1 VRGIVRGLLLIVS
14 VVALTLGGLGLAVH
28 FAGNSDAVEKARDQA
43 EALLGKGLAFVPG
56 AEDDAAENLIDALSA
71 SPICFAVAPL
81 ALIVLIATLLPGRGS
96 SGAAAEP
103 AAGKGGGKEG
113 DPGLGAGMARKV
125 KKDAAALARK
135 GNVLD
140 AAEMCY
146 GVGLLDEAADYFLS
160 AGELVRAAEVRHDQN
175 RFVESAELYSK
186 AGSHAAAG
194 VIFARQGEFARA
206 AESNL
211 EAGNIS
217 QAAEMFE
224 KAGDH
229 RRAGECFEKT
239 DFPRDAARCYAN
251 AKQWLRAAKCLDQEL
266 IEAGSAAQRGDE
278 RAREEFVKLV
288 RMAGTWYQRAG
299 ELEAAENVF
308 VKGGQWEQAGD
319 LAEKRGAHQRAVEL
333 FMKARLATRAAAVH
347 EKAGNPAGA
356 AKILAEYH
364 RDKNEHD
371 KAAPQFEKAGELME
385 AADVYRLLEKYPDSA
400 RCYEKAGAPA
410 QAAEMYAAAN
420 DRANAAAC
428 YERAGKFAQAAEC
441 FALIGEDLREAEML
455 ELAGQFL
462 AAGKLH
468 REKARDDAAIAALQS
483 VTAEHADFQAA
494 SALLG
499 EIFRAREMHSVAIS
513 KLRDAIGESEIDRD
527 NLRSYYCLATVYEAS
542 GDFAAAHPLYEKI
555 LAFDFKYEDVE
566 ARLART
572 REELAKAPPAGAPAA
587 GGAASDPAKP
597 NRYIIRGTLG
607 RGGMGIVYKAE
618 DTILDRTVAF
628 KVLPDALKENPQ
640 ALKNFLR
647 EAKSAAQLNHPNIVL
662 VYDAGEQE
670 GQFYIAMEYVDGH
683 TLKEIIKRRGRIA
696 PKGVVHVL
704 SQMTEALAYAHE
716 KKIVHRDI
724 KTANAMWTVDRKAK
738 IMDFGL
744 AKVIEEVRNHT
755 TVVSGTP
762 YYMSPEQTLGKN
774 VDQRTDLYSLGVS
787 LFEMATGQLPF
798 TEGNLPYHHVHT
810 PPPDPRELV
819 PDLPPVIVKI
829 IATCMRKDPDERYQ
843 SARDLLAELR
853 ANPIA

>member
-1 VRGIVRGLLLIVS
+1 MRILAGLA
-14 VVALTLGGLGLAVH
+14 VAFGGLGLAIAY
-28 FAGNSDAVEKARDQA
+28 AGDVPQVET
-43 EALLGKGLAFVPG
+43 
-56 AEDDAAENLIDALSA
+56 AAELAEKL
-71 SPICFAVAPL
+71 FAVALAQWPGADADAAPELLEALASAPL
-81 ALIVLIATLLPGRGS
+81 RFLLAPIGLVVLVALLLPGRGEKAEAS
-96 SGAAAEP
+96 RESAPDERPTVAGKDARRARKEAAAI
-103 AAGKGGGKEG
+103 
-113 DPGLGAGMARKV
+113 
-125 KKDAAALARK
+125 ARK
-135 GNVLD
+135 GMPLD
-140 AAEMCY
+140 AAEICFSM
-146 GVGLLDEAADYFLS
+146 GLLDEAADYFVA
-160 AGELVRAAEVRHDQN
+160 AGELVRAAEIRHDQN
-175 RFVESAELYSK
+175 RFLESAELYVK
-186 AGSHAAAG
+186 AGSHAAAA
-194 VIFARQGEFARA
+194 VIFARQGEFTRA
-206 AESNL
+206 AEANL

-229 RRAGECFEKT
+229 RRAAECFEKT

-251 AKQWLRAAKCLDQEL
+251 CKQWLRAARCLDQEL
-266 IEAGSAAQRGDE
+266 IEAGAAASRDD
-278 RAREEFVKLV
+278 RAREEFAKLVKL
-288 RMAGTWYQRAG
+288 AGTWFQRAG
-299 ELEAAENVF
+299 ELESAENVF
-308 VKGGQWEQAGD
+308 VKGGLWEQAAE
-319 LAEKRGAHQRAVEL
+319 LAEKRGAVPRAVE
-333 FMKARLATRAAAVH
+333 FYMKARQAPKAARAL
-347 EKAGNPAGA
+347 EKTNPAGA

-371 KAAPQFEKAGELME
+371 QAAPHFEKAGELME
-385 AADVYRLLEKYPDSA
+385 AADVYRLLEKYADSA
-400 RCYEKAGAPA
+400 RCYQKAGAPA
-410 QAAEMYAAAN
+410 QAAEMYVAAG
-420 DRANAAAC
+420 DRPNAAAC

-441 FALIGEDLREAEML
+441 FALIGEDVREAEML
-455 ELAGQFL
+455 ELAGNFL
-462 AAGKLH
+462 AAGRLH
-468 REKARDDAAIAALQS
+468 REKGRDDAAIAALQS
-483 VTAEHADFQAA
+483 VPAEHADFQAA

-499 EIFRAREMHSVAIS
+499 EIFRTREMHSVAIS
-513 KLRDAIGESEIDRD
+513 KLRDAIGDAEIDRG

-555 LAFDFKYEDVE
+555 LAFDYKYEDVE

-572 REELAKAPPAGAPAA
+572 REELARAPAA
-587 GGAASDPAKP
+587 EPAGSPEAPKP

-618 DTILDRTVAF
+618 DTMLDRVVAF

-647 EAKSAAQLNHPNIVL
+647 EAKSAAQLNHPNIVM

-670 GQFYIAMEYVDGH
+670 GNFYIAMEYVDGH

-696 PKGVVHVL
+696 PKGVAHVL
-704 SQMTEALAYAHE
+704 SQMSEALAYAHD

-724 KTANAMWTVDRKAK
+724 KTANAMWTVERKAK

-787 LFEMATGQLPF
+787 LFEMATGGLPF

-810 PPPDPRELV
+810 PPPDPREVV
-819 PDLPPVIVKI
+819 PDLPPVLVKI
-829 IATCMRKDPDERYQ
+829 IERCMRKDPDERYQ
-843 SARDLLAELR
+843 NAREILAELR
-853 ANPIA
+853 ADPVA

>member
-1 VRGIVRGLLLIVS
+1 LLLLAG
-14 VVALTLGGLGLAVH
+14 VALVLGGLGLASH
-28 FAGNSDAVEKARDQA
+28 YAGNVGAVESARGLVEGWLA
-43 EALLGKGLAFVPG
+43 LAFVKG
-56 AEDDAAENLIDALSA
+56 GLDEDLATSVLEALA
-71 SPICFAVAPL
+71 GFPLRFIVAPL
-81 ALIVLIATLLPGRGS
+81 AAVTVIATLLPGR
-96 SGAAAEP
+96 SGGGESAAAAPDDGRPETIG
-103 AAGKGGGKEG
+103 ASGK
-113 DPGLGAGMARKV
+113 MARKI
-125 KKDAAALARK
+125 KKDASALAKK
-135 GNVLD
+135 GNPLD
-140 AAEMCY
+140 AGELCY
-146 GVGLLDEAADYFLS
+146 GAGLLDEAADYFIG

-175 RFVESAELYSK
+175 RFIESAELYSK
-186 AGSHAAAG
+186 AGSHSSAA

-229 RRAGECFEKT
+229 RRAGECYEKC
-239 DFPRDAARCYAN
+239 DFPRDAARAYAN
-251 AKQWLRAAKCLDQEL
+251 CKQWLRAAKCLDQEL
-266 IEAGSAAQRGDE
+266 MEAGAAAARDD
-278 RAREEFVKLV
+278 RAREEFGKLV
-288 RMAGTWYQRAG
+288 KMAGTLFTRAG
-299 ELEAAENVF
+299 ELESAENVY
-308 VKGGQWEQAGD
+308 VKGGMWEQAGE
-319 LAEKRGAHQRAVEL
+319 LAEKRGAAQRAVEL
-333 FMKARLATRAAAVH
+333 FLKARQPTRAAKVF
-347 EKAGNPAGA
+347 EKSGNAAGA

-364 RDKNEHD
+364 RDKNEHAE
-371 KAAPQFEKAGELME
+371 AAENFEKAGELME
-385 AADVYRLLEKYPDSA
+385 AADTYRLLEKYADSA
-400 RCYEKAGAPA
+400 RCYVKAGAPA
-410 QAAEMYAAAN
+410 QAGDMFVGAG
-420 DRANAAAC
+420 DRASAAVQ
-428 YERAGKFAQAAEC
+428 YERAGRYKDAAEC
-441 FALIGEDLREAEML
+441 FALVGDDMREAEML
-455 ELAGQFL
+455 ELGGQHL
-462 AAGKLH
+462 RAGKLH
-468 REKARDDAAIAALQS
+468 REKGRDDAAIAALQS
-483 VTAEHADFQAA
+483 VESGHADFQAA

-513 KLRDAIGESEIDRD
+513 KLRDAIGDAEIDRD
-527 NLRSYYCLATVYEAS
+527 NLRAYYCLATVYEAT
-542 GDFAAAHPLYEKI
+542 GEFAEALPLYEKV

-572 REELAKAPPAGAPAA
+572 REQAAKAAPAEAAA
-587 GGAASDPAKP
+587 GGAGATAKP

-618 DTILDRTVAF
+618 DTMLDRTVAF

-647 EAKSAAQLNHPNIVL
+647 EAKSAAQLNHPNIVM
-662 VYDAGEQE
+662 VYDAGEQDNA
-670 GQFYIAMEYVDGH
+670 FYIAMEYVDGH

-696 PKGVVHVL
+696 PKGVAHVI
-704 SQMTEALAYAHE
+704 SQMAEALAYAHD

-787 LFEMATGQLPF
+787 LFEMATGTLPF

-819 PDLPPVIVKI
+819 PDLPPVLVKI
-829 IATCMRKDPDERYQ
+829 IARCMRKDPDERFQ
-843 SARDLLAELR
+843 SARELLAELR
-853 ANPIA
+853 ANPVA